1 MAYFT
6 EKRDAFPD
14 AYLVDL
20 RAQILAN
27 PLLAGNNL
35 TGDFVGTQGF
45 SIVFRREAIPQV
57 VQRFPW
63 AGPYIET
70 LLDADCNAFYLNP
83 LILRADSSVAPHIDR
98 SLRAYCRTIET
109 PKLVS
114 VLYVSLPEAL
124 RGGELVLSHGKR
136 SVGRVTPQVNKVV
149 KFQGDLLHSVTAVDS
164 AVKGQRIS
172 LVCEQYDLLPDDL
185 TQIPLLGLESKGKRY

>member
-14 AYLVDL
+14 SYLVDL

-70 LLDADCNAFYLNP
+70 LFEADCNAFYLNP

-98 SLRAYCRTIET
+98 SLRAYCRSIET

-114 VLYVSLPEAL
+114 VLYVAVPEGL
-124 RGGELVLSHGKR
+124 RGGELMLTHGKR
-136 SVGRVTPQVNKVV
+136 AVGRVTPQANKVV

-185 TQIPLLGLESKGKRY
+185 AQIPLLGLESKGKRY